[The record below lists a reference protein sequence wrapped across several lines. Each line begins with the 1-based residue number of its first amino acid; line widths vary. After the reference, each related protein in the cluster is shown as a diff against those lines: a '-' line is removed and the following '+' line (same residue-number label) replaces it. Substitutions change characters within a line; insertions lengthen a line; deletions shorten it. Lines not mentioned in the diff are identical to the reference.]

1 MTEKAAPLKPVPA
14 RDDMRRMAAND
25 RRLVAWAVGLCYGWF
40 RKAENAVGRLARRR
54 SQAIAIVFVSAFLVT
69 AALSVLVRFPV
80 PRVHDEFS
88 YLLAADTFAHG
99 RLTNPP
105 HPMWAHFESM
115 HIIQQPTYASKYP
128 PAQGLFLAAGKVVG
142 GHPIVGVW
150 LSTALGC
157 GAICWMLMGWMPS
170 RWALLGGMLS
180 VIHPLVLGW
189 SQSYWGGAVAMG
201 GGALVV
207 GAFRRLVRAPRTR
220 DALLMGVG
228 MAVLANSRPYEGLVL
243 SIVLVGGLLSWMRRK
258 ESPGAR
264 IWLSRVVLPV
274 ALVLGLTGGW
284 MAYYNLRV
292 TGNALRMPYM
302 VYEATYPVVPP
313 FLWQGL
319 RPEPVYRHQ
328 EIRSAHTQWE
338 LSYYEGQRTVAG
350 LLTWGISKILVLV
363 VGFFSLVGLA
373 LPIVALP
380 VAVEKNR
387 WMRFALLTCGLFTAG
402 LLLVTW
408 MQLQYAAPITGL
420 VLLLAVQSMRQM
432 RLYRWR
438 SLPIGGLLVAAS
450 LVLCFASFVGFC
462 KAVAHQSE
470 VDRVDWSSQRA
481 TLQTRLQQD
490 EDPSLVIVRYGPEH
504 SPQHEWVFNDADLDN
519 ARVVW
524 ARDMGADENR
534 KLIDYF
540 KSRRAWLLE
549 LNNDSPGLVP
559 YSAEDQKSAH

>member
-1 MTEKAAPLKPVPA
+1 MSPVPA
-14 RDDMRRMAAND
+14 SDDARRIAAKD
-25 RRLVAWAVGLCYGWF
+25 RGLVARAVWLCYGWS
-40 RKAENAVGRLARRR
+40 RKAENATGRLARRR
-54 SQAIAIVFVSAFLVT
+54 RLAIAVVGLGAFLVST
-69 AALSVLVRFPV
+69 ALSLLLRFPE

-99 RLTNPP
+99 RLTNPT
-105 HPMWAHFESM
+105 HPMWVHFESM

-128 PAQGLFLAAGKVVG
+128 PAQGLVLAAGQLIG

-157 GAICWMLMGWMPS
+157 AAICWMLMGWLPP
-170 RWALLGGMLS
+170 RWAFLGGMLS
-180 VIHPLVLGW
+180 VFHPLILGW
-189 SQSYWGGAVAMG
+189 SQGYWGGAVAMG
-201 GGALVV
+201 GGALAL
-207 GAFRRLVRAPRTR
+207 GAFRRIVRAPRTG

-243 SIVLVGGLLSWMRRK
+243 SLVLVGGLLSWMRRR

-264 IWLSRVVLPV
+264 VWLGRVVLPV
-274 ALVLGLTGGW
+274 ALVLVLAGGW

-313 FLWQGL
+313 FLWQRL
-319 RPEPVYRHQ
+319 RPEPVYRHK
-328 EIRSAHTQWE
+328 EIRSAHTEWE
-338 LSYYEGQRTVAG
+338 LSYYEGQRTIAG
-350 LLTWGISKILVLV
+350 LLTWSTGKILVLV
-363 VGFFSLVGLA
+363 VGFFSLMGLA
-373 LPIVALP
+373 PPMVALP
-380 VAVEKNR
+380 VVVEKNR
-387 WMRFALLTCGLFTAG
+387 WMRFVLLTCGLFTAG

-438 SLPIGGLLVAAS
+438 GLPIGELLVAAS

-462 KAVAHQSE
+462 KEVAHQSQL
-470 VDRVDWSSQRA
+470 DRVDWSSHRA
-481 TLQTRLQQD
+481 ALQTRLQQD
-490 EDPSLVIVRYGPEH
+490 KNPSLVIVRYGPEH
-504 SPQHEWVFNDADLDN
+504 SPQHEWVFNEADLEN

-524 ARDMGADENR
+524 ARDMGVDENR
-534 KLIDYF
+534 LLIDYF
-540 KSRRAWLLE
+540 RNRRPWLLE
-549 LNNDSPGLVP
+549 VNNDSPELVP
-559 YSAEDQKSAH
+559 YPAGERPGSD